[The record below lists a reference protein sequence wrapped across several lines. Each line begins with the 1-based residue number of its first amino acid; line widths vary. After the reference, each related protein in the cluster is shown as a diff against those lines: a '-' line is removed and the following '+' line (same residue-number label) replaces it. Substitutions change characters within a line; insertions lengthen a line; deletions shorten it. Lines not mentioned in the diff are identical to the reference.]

1 VLAELALL
9 LAQAA
14 LVAVR
19 PGPDLDCPSARQV
32 AEALRARLPDV
43 VVPSDRA
50 GGPNV
55 LLLSLSGGDGSAP
68 AFVLTDNN
76 EHVRLR
82 RSLPGVDQRER
93 DCGALADSVAL
104 IVERYLQD
112 LDYPEPPAAPV
123 EQVAAPAP
131 APVAARRWDLFAGG
145 SWRAGESGGAALPIA
160 VGAGRTLM
168 GAPLRIGASLAG
180 SMTDRSWIGGGSGT
194 LRRLSLALD
203 ASLYRRAGPGRLEG
217 GVYVGTDLLWL
228 DGSAG
233 GRTQSE
239 LRPEPVAGLVAGYR
253 LWFGRLFAR
262 PVVGAGLVLVRHAF
276 TAGGDGQVAFA
287 TSRVYGKLGVELG
300 LGF

>member
-19 PGPDLDCPSARQV
+19 PGPDTDCPSARQV
-32 AEALRARLPDV
+32 ADALRARLPDV

-50 GGPNV
+50 GGLNV

-76 EHVRLR
+76 ERVRLR
-82 RSLPGVDQRER
+82 RSLPGVDPRDR

-104 IVERYLQD
+104 MIERYLQD
-112 LDYPEPPAAPV
+112 LDYPEPPAPPV
-123 EQVAAPAP
+123 EQVAAPAATP
-131 APVAARRWDLFAGG
+131 AAERRWDLFAGG
-145 SWRAGESGGAALPIA
+145 SWRPGDSGGALPIA
-160 VGAGRTLM
+160 VGGGRTL
-168 GAPLRIGASLAG
+168 GIPVRIGVSVAG
-180 SMTDRSWIGGGSGT
+180 STADRSWAGGGSGT

-203 ASLYRRAGPGRLEG
+203 ASLWGRAGPGRLEG

-262 PVVGAGLVLVRHAF
+262 PVVGAGLVLVRHTF
-276 TAGGDGQVAFA
+276 TAGADGQVAFA
-287 TSRVYGKLGVELG
+287 TSRVYGKLGAELG